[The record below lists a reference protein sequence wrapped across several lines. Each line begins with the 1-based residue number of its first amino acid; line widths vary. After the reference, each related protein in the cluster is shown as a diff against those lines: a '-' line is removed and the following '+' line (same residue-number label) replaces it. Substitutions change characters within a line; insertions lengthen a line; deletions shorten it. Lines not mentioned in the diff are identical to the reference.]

1 MLTLLTIMLLGKLL
15 AGADENPFR
24 PEPPP
29 PATDAR
35 PDDGRTNDAAAV
47 EVELVSGEVLRAEL
61 DPRTDAARL
70 WLVFCR
76 DRMSLAR
83 AMPWDEVRRVK
94 LAGQELTAEQC
105 RELVQKVRAEL
116 PPPSARQRIV
126 LAGDPAFA
134 ADERKP
140 AATAAP
146 APRVQWLDIDAAL
159 GQWDANVQADGIVLY
174 VQPRDAAGE
183 LLPVS
188 GTLVAELFGERS
200 GVVRHPQPFVS
211 LGQWTRTLRPG
222 DFGPRGAMLRLE
234 FQNVHPEFVAELLP
248 RGALHVRL
256 SVPGQGTFEAS
267 DAMLRIRPYSSVRD
281 RMQLYTG
288 RRFFPGENVGP

>member
-1 MLTLLTIMLLGKLL
+1 
-15 AGADENPFR
+15 
-24 PEPPP
+24 
-29 PATDAR
+29 
-35 PDDGRTNDAAAV
+35 
-47 EVELVSGEVLRAEL
+47 
-61 DPRTDAARL
+61 
-70 WLVFCR
+70 
-76 DRMSLAR
+76 
-83 AMPWDEVRRVK
+83 
-94 LAGQELTAEQC
+94 
-105 RELVQKVRAEL
+105 
-116 PPPSARQRIV
+116 
-126 LAGDPAFA
+126 
-134 ADERKP
+134 
-140 AATAAP
+140 
-146 APRVQWLDIDAAL
+146 
-159 GQWDANVQADGIVLY
+159 